1 MTRDWVDSLGHFFPY
16 IVWLCAAIAASPP
29 YIFSSERALSTPG
42 NFLALR
48 LHGPDKPLFK
58 VGGQYINSTSVSIIE
73 GTNISIECL
82 GDSNPLAAVT
92 WNNEYSLQN
101 GVWLNFTNIGRNID
115 GVFKC
120 ALENTM
126 KASDNNERYGGN
138 ESYLNLEILT
148 PPTTPIISYSG
159 YHIAKNITIIDERIY
174 DFYCT
179 SSGKPS
185 PQIYWKLLNN
195 TTEHD
200 VLQIRNVGAL
210 HNSTITCCA
219 KNLMIPAVGVPEHGL
234 ECTHLNMIV
243 LHKPTFAFND
253 TYDVKEN
260 DSFNVTCTQQNI
272 NTVVTWMRQGYEKW
286 SERHNKIYWPDVR
299 RENAGNYTCK
309 LRYSIA
315 DSFMHFISN
324 DSEHS
329 FHLNVEYP
337 ASVITFEAVG
347 HSDSIVV
354 NENKSMTFRCYATGN
369 PSPMIQIKNNNRVQK
384 QRNAAS
390 LGYSENMTCAHTG
403 KYSCYAK
410 NIINDEESKSKD
422 IDVVVKCSPR
432 PASNM
437 SPEFNITTTLHST
450 VILNFTVIA
459 YPVPKPSD
467 FVWKKYFTQ
476 HDIGRY
482 MLSVGNGVG
491 DAWNQTFF
499 VWMKAARA
507 VSTLNSDVLLQL
519 IGAGCGTLLLLAAT
533 VLVCVCRK
541 RKMQENSVANTR
553 NVALLVCKRR
563 TRHEDQMYIT
573 AVGVLEHEP
582 LTASQDQMYI
592 TAVGVLEHEPP
603 TASQDQMYI
612 TAVGVLEHEPLTA
625 SQGNGQVGQS
635 DTGSVSNAVHKFS
648 TFKVLQD
655 SLEVETAVVEEDKH
669 YAEIINLLVAPTTT
683 PNSL

>member
-1 MTRDWVDSLGHFFPY
+1 
-16 IVWLCAAIAASPP
+16 
-29 YIFSSERALSTPG
+29 
-42 NFLALR
+42 
-48 LHGPDKPLFK
+48 
-58 VGGQYINSTSVSIIE
+58 
-73 GTNISIECL
+73 
-82 GDSNPLAAVT
+82 
-92 WNNEYSLQN
+92 
-101 GVWLNFTNIGRNID
+101 
-115 GVFKC
+115 
-120 ALENTM
+120 M

-467 FVWKKYFTQ
+467 FVWKKCDVEESNGTFNCFLLTDGWQYKISTVDLTSYLTISDFTQ

-612 TAVGVLEHEPLTA
+612 TAVGVLEHEPPTASQDQMYITAVGVLEHEPPTA
-625 SQGNGQVGQS
+625 SQGNGQLGQS
-635 DTGSVSNAVHKFS
+635 DTSSVSNAVHKCS

-655 SLEVETAVVEEDKH
+655 SSEVETVAGEEDKH
-669 YAEIINLLVAPTTT
+669 YAEIIDLLVAPTTI
-683 PNSL
+683 PN